1 MVTKKKKTNKQ
12 RTWHT
17 VMQGKSKEKLFQR
30 KNHNRT
36 LFMTSRIHNSRMEA
50 LNTRISH
57 ILVLLSIVRFNH
69 MTKRRSI
76 SIGLFYLSN
85 LFSAWIFDE
94 WLIQQQ
100 QDLHKDF
107 FSWVMLYTQI
117 ILQVL
122 FTNDMMSDHWLVKM

>member
-1 MVTKKKKTNKQ
+1 
-12 RTWHT
+12 
-17 VMQGKSKEKLFQR
+17 MQGKSKEKLFQR

-57 ILVLLSIVRFNH
+57 ILVLLSIVRFIH

-94 WLIQQQ
+94 WLANTTTTRFAQG
-100 QDLHKDF
+100 F
-107 FSWVMLYTQI
+107 FFLSNVIYTNYFISSFYKWYDEWSLISKNVMLEI
-117 ILQVL
+117 SPIE
-122 FTNDMMSDHWLVKM
+122 N